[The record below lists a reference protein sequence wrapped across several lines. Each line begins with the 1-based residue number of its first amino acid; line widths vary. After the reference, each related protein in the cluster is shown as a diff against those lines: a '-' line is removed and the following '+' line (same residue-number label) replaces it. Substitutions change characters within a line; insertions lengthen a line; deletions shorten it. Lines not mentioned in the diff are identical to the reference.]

1 VATSDRPIV
10 ETGAERRCDRMSA
23 QVFVEHDLFG
33 AFPAL
38 WLLLVLVLTAL
49 GVVAHASFA

>member
-1 VATSDRPIV
+1 
-10 ETGAERRCDRMSA
+10 MSA